1 MVLNFAADAT
11 AIELCCPLCLIE
23 RVKRSLHPIKTNP
36 VLPWKSIEDH
46 AAMCKIIIK
55 KAQTQ

>member
-55 KAQTQ
+55 KA